1 MKKFK
6 VVVLNQIDHEY
17 NEMEL
22 IASTAD
28 KAIEIVKYKVA
39 KEYAENIEHG
49 IHDINIVTS
58 MLVTDTCDVIM
69 DLSFL

>member
-6 VVVLNQIDHEY
+6 VVILDQIDHEY
-17 NEMEL
+17 IVMEL

-28 KAIEIVKYKVA
+28 KAIEIAKYKVA

-49 IHDINIVTS
+49 IHDINIITS
-58 MLVTDTCDVIM
+58 MLVADTCDVIA